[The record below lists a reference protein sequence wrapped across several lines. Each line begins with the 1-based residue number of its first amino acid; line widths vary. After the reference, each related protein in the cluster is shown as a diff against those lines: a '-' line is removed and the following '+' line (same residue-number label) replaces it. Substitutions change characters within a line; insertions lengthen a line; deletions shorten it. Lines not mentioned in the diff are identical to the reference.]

1 MEINNEE
8 IVLYIYHMNKA
19 GPVPEEKNRPGA
31 AGQREKQL
39 SSAFLAR
46 AASHYAARHCPARN
60 HPAAGRSLMLAYP
73 ERQPWKALLPG
84 LPLASFFHQ
93 PQR

>member
-46 AASHYAARHCPARN
+46 AASHYAARHCPAGITPPPDVPSCWHTRK
-60 HPAAGRSLMLAYP
+60 GDRKSVV
-73 ERQPWKALLPG
+73 
-84 LPLASFFHQ
+84 
-93 PQR
+93 

>member
-46 AASHYAARHCPARN
+46 AASLPGRN

>member
-19 GPVPEEKNRPGA
+19 GPVRLPGP
-31 AGQREKQL
+31 GRL
-39 SSAFLAR
+39 TLCR
-46 AASHYAARHCPARN
+46 AALPGRN